1 MNTNNPDFASW
12 NQGNL
17 VNFALEA
24 YLKLQRQ
31 DEEIQQLRIDLK
43 DAINAYRQLVKQNA

>member
-1 MNTNNPDFASW
+1 MNHPDFSTW
-12 NQGNL
+12 ERGNL

-31 DEEIQQLRIDLK
+31 DDEMQQLRSDLK
-43 DAINAYRQLVKQNA
+43 DALKGYRALITKDQS